1 MHLRDKIR
9 TVVSLPKTIYF
20 NFKVLEKKDAVKLP
34 FFVDKDVKLGKLY
47 KNVIKLNFKSDR
59 FSIKIGKKAIDDTPE
74 FTKGYF
80 SMTQNSSIVF
90 NGNAEFSYGISFTA
104 LQQSR
109 IVIGNNFYCNKNCV
123 ISSREAI
130 EIGNDVLVG
139 WNVNIRDNDGETH
152 RIYENNRENEY
163 KKKIVI
169 KNHVWLC
176 AFSSVLK
183 GVEILE
189 DTVVAYGTCVTKSLG
204 EKNVILAGVPAK
216 IVKRNIEWKR

>member
-1 MHLRDKIR
+1 MVDD
-9 TVVSLPKTIYF
+9 VSIY
-20 NFKVLEKKDAVKLP
+20 
-34 FFVDKDVKLGKLY
+34 
-47 KNVIKLNFKSDR
+47 R
-59 FSIKIGKKAIDDTPE
+59 SIESFQKQDTPIKPWA
-74 FTKGYF
+74 T
-80 SMTQNSSIVF
+80 I
-90 NGNAEFSYGISFTA
+90 A

-152 RIYENNRENEY
+152 RIYENNIENEY

>member
-80 SMTQNSSIVF
+80 SI
-90 NGNAEFSYGISFTA
+90 
-104 LQQSR
+104 
-109 IVIGNNFYCNKNCV
+109 NCV

-152 RIYENNRENEY
+152 RIYENNIENEY

>member
-109 IVIGNNFYCNKNCV
+109 IVI
-123 ISSREAI
+123 
-130 EIGNDVLVG
+130 
-139 WNVNIRDNDGETH
+139 
-152 RIYENNRENEY
+152 
-163 KKKIVI
+163 
-169 KNHVWLC
+169 
-176 AFSSVLK
+176 
-183 GVEILE
+183 
-189 DTVVAYGTCVTKSLG
+189 
-204 EKNVILAGVPAK
+204 
-216 IVKRNIEWKR
+216 

>member
-59 FSIKIGKKAIDDTPE
+59 FSIKIGKKAID
-74 FTKGYF
+74 
-80 SMTQNSSIVF
+80 SSIVF

-152 RIYENNRENEY
+152 RIYENNIENEY